1 LTVGVCGVS
10 WKSLIRTATEPPA
23 AWYQY
28 TPNRKG
34 EHPQQHLQAFHGIL
48 QADAYG
54 GYGKIYE
61 SGRVDEALC
70 WAHARRPWWDMYD
83 GQGRI
88 AGSIADQAL
97 QRIAAHYAI
106 EADVRGPLLD
116 ELHRC
121 LALR

>member
-1 LTVGVCGVS
+1 VCPLTVGVCGVS

-70 WAHARRPWWDMYD
+70 WAHYLCRVFIYM
-83 GQGRI
+83 GVSRI
-88 AGSIADQAL
+88 GKIHACATFA
-97 QRIAAHYAI
+97 
-106 EADVRGPLLD
+106 V
-116 ELHRC
+116 
-121 LALR
+121 